1 MEDPLCVTRLKHKFL
16 LVTPLERLA
25 SFNLY
30 QSTKETLITRFFA
43 SVSVSKI
50 SFLTSTVVR
59 SSSIVTLSML
69 TAVVD
74 MITLINIY
82 NKKNQSVLSYSDHKL
97 YKFVYFC
104 LNYVVSFVTLILS
117 REHELMFLVV
127 IYGRISAKKP
137 INCHCWRGVF
147 HFVIHFYLCLSS
159 STRFCVL

>member
-1 MEDPLCVTRLKHKFL
+1 MPGLITSVDGDIFSVGQGVSKTQTRMPKSIPSHFHAHNPQSNPLLRTSRCGRSSLCHQHKFL

-82 NKKNQSVLSYSDHKL
+82 NKKIYLFSV
-97 YKFVYFC
+97 
-104 LNYVVSFVTLILS
+104 TAI
-117 REHELMFLVV
+117 
-127 IYGRISAKKP
+127 
-137 INCHCWRGVF
+137 INCTNLSVF
-147 HFVIHFYLCLSS
+147 ALI
-159 STRFCVL
+159 T